1 MPGRVRKGLVL
12 SLRSAMLLVL
22 LSGMWSGWRVNR
34 ANDQRRAVAAIRRA
48 GGGISYSYPFL
59 VWKGYRNPNARPWAP
74 AWLRNW
80 LGDEFFQEVISVQF
94 FNRPLT
100 DHDLAP
106 LASLDCLEELAI
118 SGAPITD
125 GGLKYIANLKE
136 LRTLHLWETP
146 GITDAGIAH
155 LSSLT
160 KLQTLALYRCS
171 ITDASLVHLRTMDN
185 LEMLDLAETG
195 VMGPG
200 LSHLD
205 RMAKLKR
212 LFTPTNRAGL
222 THIGRLHGLQ
232 ELYAYDTRKPIP
244 GDPLTD
250 LTDLA
255 GLKSLRV
262 LVLGDNLCSDTGLA
276 TLSGLS
282 GLTRLGIGGERVTDA
297 GLNHIAKLKRL
308 FTPTNRAGL
317 AHIGRL
323 YGLQELYA
331 YDTRMPTPCDG
342 LTDLAGLK
350 GLRVLILGDNLC
362 SDTGL
367 ATLSGLSGLTQL
379 GIGGERVTDAGLSH
393 LAKLKGLQ
401 ELTVYKSRVTGAG
414 LAVLLDLPNLT
425 SLDLQDSARV
435 GDSGVEP
442 LKKLTGL
449 RTLGLVGTTV
459 NEAGMTVIRQ
469 ALPTARVVR

>member
-1 MPGRVRKGLVL
+1 MAGPVRRGFVL
-12 SLRSAMLLVL
+12 TIRSAMLLVL
-22 LSGMWSGWRVNR
+22 LSGLWMGWRVNR

-74 AWLRNW
+74 AWLRHW
-80 LGDEFFQEVISVQF
+80 LGDEFFQEVLSVQF
-94 FNRPLT
+94 LNRPLT

-185 LEMLDLAETG
+185 LEMLDLAKTG

-205 RMAKLKR
+205 RMAKLR
-212 LFTPTNRAGL
+212 
-222 THIGRLHGLQ
+222 
-232 ELYAYDTRKPIP
+232 
-244 GDPLTD
+244 
-250 LTDLA
+250 
-255 GLKSLRV
+255 
-262 LVLGDNLCSDTGLA
+262 
-276 TLSGLS
+276 
-282 GLTRLGIGGERVTDA
+282 
-297 GLNHIAKLKRL
+297 RL

-323 YGLQELYA
+323 HGLQELYA
-331 YDTRMPTPCDG
+331 YDNRHPTPGEG

-350 GLRVLILGDNLC
+350 GLKVLVLGDNLC
-362 SDTGL
+362 SDAGL
-367 ATLSGLSGLTQL
+367 ATLSSRLSGLTQL
-379 GIGGERVTDAGLSH
+379 GIGGERVTDAGLNH
-393 LAKLKGLQ
+393 VAKLKGLQ
-401 ELTVYKSRVTGAG
+401 ELTIYKSRVTGAG

-425 SLDLQDSARV
+425 SLDLQESAGV
-435 GDSGVEP
+435 DDSGVEP
-442 LKKLTGL
+442 LRKLTRL
-449 RTLGLVGTTV
+449 RTLGLGGTTV
-459 NEAGMTVIRQ
+459 SDAGMTVIRQ
-469 ALPTARVVR
+469 AVPTARVIR